1 MSSSFDF
8 PGSLLHSSSSSCSRA
23 QSSPPTGKKG
33 SDDPAFRGFEAKA
46 GHEKSF
52 LEWMAPAAG
61 QLSASSEKGWDVAS
75 IATCHG
81 PRQVSFH
88 AGSLAKQQAGL
99 ARVALMSDDP
109 RAVIVRSAETSTR
122 RPTARSPSAPWMPL
136 PWNEQR
142 LPACRRPCVCVTR
155 HAAGPESGA
164 TVRAEVVD
172 NCPATGVRLVPT
184 AGLQPQP
191 TATAT
196 SAPHQLSPAHST
208 PALHQSACSL
218 SPQPHQRHVSFS
230 IPDLTISER
239 VAL

>member
-1 MSSSFDF
+1 LTSQARYFTVL
-8 PGSLLHSSSSSCSRA
+8 PVAALELRALLQQERKDQTIPRFVASKR
-23 QSSPPTGKKG
+23 T
-33 SDDPAFRGFEAKA
+33 KA

-136 PWNEQR
+136 PWNEQC

-172 NCPATGVRLVPT
+172 NCPATGVSGSGKVAR
-184 AGLQPQP
+184 AQ
-191 TATAT
+191 
-196 SAPHQLSPAHST
+196 
-208 PALHQSACSL
+208 
-218 SPQPHQRHVSFS
+218 FS
-230 IPDLTISER
+230 
-239 VAL
+239 